1 VLQAAISVGL
11 IALDMREADGFAAM
25 VEFTAP
31 IFWSFLLLVG
41 LALLWLLGSGTVALL
56 VVRWRESVLGQP
68 AQ

>member
-1 VLQAAISVGL
+1 MQAAISVGL

>member
-1 VLQAAISVGL
+1 
-11 IALDMREADGFAAM
+11 MREADGFAAM

>member
-1 VLQAAISVGL
+1 MLQAAISVGL